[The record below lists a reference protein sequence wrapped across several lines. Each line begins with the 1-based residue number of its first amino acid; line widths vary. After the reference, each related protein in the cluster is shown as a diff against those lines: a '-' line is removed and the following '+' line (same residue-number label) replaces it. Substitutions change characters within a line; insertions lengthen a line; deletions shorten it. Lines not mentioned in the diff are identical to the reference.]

1 MYEPN
6 QFLAMAAWHTLQN
19 GSTTERTQ
27 TSLERER
34 TGSRPAVERREALMK
49 QVVRAGATGIA
60 AGAASIARLLG
71 GLNRRTRGPRQP
83 AQFTAARS
91 FS

>member
-34 TGSRPAVERREALMK
+34 TGSRPAVDEHERQAAPPKSGRSTAIRLACS
-49 QVVRAGATGIA
+49 VVNAW
-60 AGAASIARLLG
+60 
-71 GLNRRTRGPRQP
+71 LNSQP
-83 AQFTAARS
+83 
-91 FS
+91 